1 MRNNTTMPKR
11 SMGNSLDTDMPLMI
25 TGQNQLTVDELI
37 HWSDHSRDY
46 SIVQCIGGTGKI
58 AAKNHEYSIRE
69 GTALIM
75 FPEVT
80 YRYDNLSDSLLF
92 DCLSFNGYLL
102 PRFLHT
108 LQIGELRAFKPDGML
123 HILLHEITLAL
134 QSRHKDQIWHVSALL
149 YMLLVRLTI
158 EGERYGAFERSDAR
172 LKLGGLVTFIKQ
184 NYHQDISLSMLAQQ
198 MNVTEQHLNRIFK
211 KEFQMTPLDY
221 LTRYRLLKAKELL
234 VHDAGITAHEIA
246 RAVGFN
252 SASYFGSVF
261 KKYEGISPIE
271 LRKQYQG

>member
-1 MRNNTTMPKR
+1 MPKP
-11 SMGNSLDTDMPLMI
+11 SMENPLDADMPLMI
-25 TGQNQLTVDELI
+25 TGQIQMNADEFK

-46 SIVQCIGGTGKI
+46 TIVQCIGGTGRI
-58 AAKNHEYSIRE
+58 AAKNHEFLIRE

-80 YRYDNLSDSLLF
+80 YRYHNLSDSLLF
-92 DCLSFNGYLL
+92 DCLTFNGYLL

-158 EGERYGAFERSDAR
+158 EGDRYGAYKSSDAR
-172 LKLGGLVTFIKQ
+172 LKLGGLVTFIKH
-184 NYHQDISLSMLAQQ
+184 NYHEDISLSMLAQQ
-198 MNVTEQHLNRIFK
+198 MKVTEQHLNRIFK
-211 KEFQMTPLDY
+211 KEFQMTPLEY
-221 LTRYRLLKAKELL
+221 LTRYRLLKAKEMLIQN
-234 VHDAGITAHEIA
+234 DAITAHDIA
-246 RAVGFN
+246 KAVGFN

-271 LRKQYQG
+271 LRKQYLG

>member
-1 MRNNTTMPKR
+1 MPKP
-11 SMGNSLDTDMPLMI
+11 STGNPLDTDMPLMI
-25 TGQNQLTVDELI
+25 TGQNQLTVDELMN
-37 HWSDHSRDY
+37 WNDHSRDY
-46 SIVQCIGGTGKI
+46 SIVQCIGGTGRI
-58 AAKNHEYSIRE
+58 AAKDHEYSIRE

-80 YRYDNLSDSLLF
+80 YRYHNLSDSLLF

-149 YMLLVRLTI
+149 YMLLVRLTL
-158 EGERYGAFERSDAR
+158 EGERYSAYERSDAR

-198 MNVTEQHLNRIFK
+198 INVTEQHLNRIFK

-221 LTRYRLLKAKELL
+221 LTRYRLLKAKEMLI
-234 VHDAGITAHEIA
+234 HDDVITAHEIA
-246 RAVGFN
+246 QAVGFN

>member
-1 MRNNTTMPKR
+1 MPKP
-11 SMGNSLDTDMPLMI
+11 SMGNPLDTDMPLMI
-25 TGQNQLTVDELI
+25 TGQNQLTVDELMN
-37 HWSDHSRDY
+37 WSDHSRDY
-46 SIVQCIGGTGKI
+46 SIVQCIGGTGRI
-58 AAKNHEYSIRE
+58 AAKNHEFSIKK
-69 GTALIM
+69 GTALIL

-80 YRYDNLSDSLLF
+80 YRYHNLSDSLRF

-123 HILLHEITLAL
+123 HILLREITLAL

-158 EGERYGAFERSDAR
+158 EGERYSAYERSDAR
-172 LKLGGLVTFIKQ
+172 LRLDELITFIKQ
-184 NYHQDISLSMLAQQ
+184 NYHQDISLPMLAEQ
-198 MNVTEQHLNRIFK
+198 MDVTEQHLNRIFK
-211 KEFQMTPLDY
+211 KEFQMTPLEY
-221 LTRYRLLKAKELL
+221 LMRYRLLKAKEMLIENN
-234 VHDAGITAHEIA
+234 ATTAHEIA
-246 RAVGFN
+246 KAVGFN

-271 LRKQYQG
+271 LRKQYLD